1 MKLNIK
7 AIAIAQGATA
17 GILFVL
23 CRLVFALAP
32 DGSLAAMKYLFHT
45 DWSGV
50 AVPVAW
56 GGFFLGLVVLMV
68 FAALVGAAWASI
80 YNRLA
85 SQSNVASAPA
95 TTAGTERLAY
105 QTLHLE

>member
-1 MKLNIK
+1 MKLNVK
-7 AIAIAQGATA
+7 ALAIAQGAVA

-23 CRLVFALAP
+23 CRLVFTLAP
-32 DGSLAAMKYLFHT
+32 DATLASMKYLFHT

-50 AVPVAW
+50 ALPVTW
-56 GGFFLGLVVLMV
+56 GGFFLGLVVWMV

-85 SQSNVASAPA
+85 SESSVASTR
-95 TTAGTERLAY
+95 TTTSRTERLAY